1 MTNPTMDPSHL
12 PLVPARPS
20 RILSPFVAVVLL
32 LAACGPAPSGSPAGG
47 SSSPASATSGS
58 VSPASPASSGPSG
71 TLTVGLSADAE
82 SMDPYRVYQ
91 NAGFSIMYAIF
102 DTLVTIGPDGTLGP
116 GLADSW
122 SSPDGSTLELK
133 LHPGVTF
140 HDGEPFD
147 AAAVRFS
154 LDRIADIDPT
164 TNKPY
169 PVGDSHRLN
178 SAFASNYGSLD
189 HVEVVDAL
197 TVRLHLNRPDSGL
210 LGNLGTLQIV
220 PPQYY
225 AQVGNAGFA
234 LKPVGTGPFKF
245 VEWVK
250 DDHVTLAANPDYWNS
265 PRGKALV
272 AKVVFRPI
280 PDTATRISELT
291 TGGIQIMEDLP
302 PDQASQVKAAGGRA
316 VYLSD
321 AHSLAIWLTTDK
333 GGNLARNPGDQAGAI
348 AALANPAVR
357 RALNMAIDR
366 KTLVSTILDGY
377 GEPMNSLWVSGDK
390 GYDPTL
396 PAIAFDPA
404 AARQILAQQGYPNGF
419 SVNMDTC
426 TCDNSAIYEAVVG
439 MLANI
444 GVQVALKPAELAQFN
459 DAWSKG
465 DTNPLRGAR
474 LGFPVDPN
482 TELYLW
488 IYSGGFLSRYKDAQV
503 DALVNQQA
511 GLPTDDYSPAR
522 VAILRQIAVLA
533 QQDPPAIFL
542 VGQGSLYG
550 TVGTGLSWQPNVQGY
565 IPVTNVSYAP

>member
-1 MTNPTMDPSHL
+1 MISCPAPDAAADL
-12 PLVPARPS
+12 PALAATLVL
-20 RILSPFVAVVLL
+20 IV
-32 LAACGPAPSGSPAGG
+32 AACGPAASTAGPTA
-47 SSSPASATSGS
+47 SSAPG
-58 VSPASPASSGPSG
+58 ASPATGASPSSRGSASNPPSG

-91 NAGFSIMYAIF
+91 NAGFSVMYAIF
-102 DTLVTIGPDGTLGP
+102 DTLVTIAPNGSLGP

-122 SSPDGSTLELK
+122 SSPDSETLELK
-133 LHPGVTF
+133 LHPGVSF

-154 LDRIADIDPT
+154 LDRIADIDPA

-169 PVGDSHRLN
+169 PVGDSRRLN
-178 SAFASNYGSLD
+178 SAFASNFGSLVS
-189 HVEVVDAL
+189 VEVVDPL
-197 TVRLHLNRPDSGL
+197 TVKLHLSAPDSGL
-210 LGNLGTLQIV
+210 LGNLGTLQMV
-220 PPQYY
+220 PPQYF

-234 LKPVGTGPFKF
+234 LKPIGTGPFKF

-250 DDHVTLAANPDYWNS
+250 DDHITLAANPDYWNS
-265 PRGKALV
+265 PRGKPLV

-280 PDTATRISELT
+280 PDAATRISELA

-302 PDQASQVKAAGGRA
+302 PDQAAQVKAAGDDA

-333 GGNLARNPGDQAGAI
+333 GGNLAKAPGDQATAI
-348 AALANPAVR
+348 TALANPAVR
-357 RALNMAIDR
+357 RALNLAIDR

-390 GYDPTL
+390 GFDPSL
-396 PAIAFDPA
+396 PALAFDPA
-404 AARQILAQQGYPNGF
+404 QARAILAQQGYPNGF
-419 SVNMDTC
+419 AVNLDIC

-439 MLANI
+439 MLANV
-444 GVQVALKPAELAQFN
+444 GVQVTLKPAELSQFN

-465 DTNPLRGAR
+465 DTNPMRGAR

-488 IYSGGFLSRYKDAQV
+488 VYSGGYLSRYKDPQV
-503 DALVNQQA
+503 DALINQQA
-511 GLPTDDYSPAR
+511 GLPSDDYGPAR
-522 VAILRQIAVLA
+522 VSILQQIAVLA
-533 QQDPPAIFL
+533 QGDPPAIFL

-550 TVGTGLSWQPNVQGY
+550 TAGKGLSWQPNVQGY
-565 IPVTNVSYAP
+565 IPVTNVSYTP

>member
-1 MTNPTMDPSHL
+1 MTDPILDPTRRAPAK
-12 PLVPARPS
+12 ARPS
-20 RILSPFVAVVLL
+20 RILPPLVAVVILVA
-32 LAACGPAPSGSPAGG
+32 AACGPGAAIASPGGG
-47 SSSPASATSGS
+47 SSAATSFS
-58 VSPASPASSGPSG
+58 TGPTG

-91 NAGFSIMYAIF
+91 NAGFSVMYAIF
-102 DTLVTIGPDGTLGP
+102 DTLVTIAPDGALGP

-122 SSPDGSTLELK
+122 TSPDDRTLELK

-140 HDGEPFD
+140 QDGEPFD
-147 AAAVRFS
+147 ATAVRFS
-154 LDRIADIDPT
+154 LYRVADIDPT
-164 TNKPY
+164 TSKPY
-169 PVGDSHRLN
+169 PVGDSRRLN
-178 SAFASNYGSLD
+178 SAFASNFGSLGS
-189 HVEVVDAL
+189 VEVVDPL
-197 TVRLHLNRPDSGL
+197 TVKLHLNQPDSGL
-210 LGNLGTLQIV
+210 LGNLGTLQRV

-225 AQVGNAGFA
+225 AQVGDAGFA
-234 LKPVGTGPFKF
+234 LKPIGTGPFKF

-250 DDHVTLAANPDYWNS
+250 DDHITLEANPDYWNS

-272 AKVVFRPI
+272 AKVIFRPI
-280 PDTATRISELT
+280 PDVATRISELA

-302 PDQASQVKAAGGRA
+302 PDKAAQVKAAGDQA

-333 GGNLARNPGDQAGAI
+333 GGNLAKNPGDQATAI

-390 GYDPTL
+390 GYDQNL

-404 AARQILAQQGYPNGF
+404 GAKAILAQQGYPNGF
-419 SVNMDTC
+419 SVNMDIC
-426 TCDNSAIYEAVVG
+426 TCDNSAIYEAVVA
-439 MLANI
+439 MLANV
-444 GVQVALKPAELAQFN
+444 GVQVTLKPAELNQFN
-459 DAWSKG
+459 DAWGRG
-465 DTNPLRGAR
+465 DTNPMRGAR

-488 IYSGGFLSRYKDAQV
+488 VYSSGYLSRYKDAAV
-503 DALVNQQA
+503 DGLINQQA
-511 GLPTDDYSPAR
+511 GLPTDNYGPAR
-522 VAILRQIAVLA
+522 VAILRQIAIQA

-542 VGQGSLYG
+542 VGDGSLYG
-550 TVGTGLSWQPNVQGY
+550 TVGKGLSWQPNVQGY
-565 IPVTNVSYAP
+565 IPVVNVSYTP

>member
-1 MTNPTMDPSHL
+1 MTDPILDPTRRAPAK
-12 PLVPARPS
+12 ARPS
-20 RILSPFVAVVLL
+20 RILPPLVAVVILVA
-32 LAACGPAPSGSPAGG
+32 AACGPGAAIASPGGG
-47 SSSPASATSGS
+47 SSAATS
-58 VSPASPASSGPSG
+58 SSTGPTG

-91 NAGFSIMYAIF
+91 NAGFSVMYAIF
-102 DTLVTIGPDGTLGP
+102 DTLVTIAPDGALGP

-122 SSPDGSTLELK
+122 TSPDDRTLELK

-140 HDGEPFD
+140 QDGEPFD
-147 AAAVRFS
+147 ATAVRFS
-154 LDRIADIDPT
+154 LYRVADIDPT
-164 TNKPY
+164 TSKPY
-169 PVGDSHRLN
+169 PVGDSRRLN
-178 SAFASNYGSLD
+178 SAFASNFGSLGS
-189 HVEVVDAL
+189 VEVVDPL
-197 TVRLHLNRPDSGL
+197 TVKLHLNQPDSGL
-210 LGNLGTLQIV
+210 LGNLGTLQMV

-225 AQVGNAGFA
+225 AQVGDAGFA
-234 LKPVGTGPFKF
+234 LKPIGTGPFKF

-250 DDHVTLAANPDYWNS
+250 DDHITLEANPDYWNS

-272 AKVVFRPI
+272 AKVIFRPI
-280 PDTATRISELT
+280 PDVATRISELA

-302 PDQASQVKAAGGRA
+302 PDQAAQVKAAGDQA

-333 GGNLARNPGDQAGAI
+333 GGNLAKNPGDQATAI

-390 GYDPTL
+390 GYDPSL

-404 AARQILAQQGYPNGF
+404 GAKAILAQQGYPNGF
-419 SVNMDTC
+419 SVNMDIC
-426 TCDNSAIYEAVVG
+426 TCDNSAIYEAVVA
-439 MLANI
+439 MLANV
-444 GVQVALKPAELAQFN
+444 GVQVTLKPAELAQFN
-459 DAWSKG
+459 DAWGKG
-465 DTNPLRGAR
+465 DTNPMRGAR

-488 IYSGGFLSRYKDAQV
+488 VYSSGYLSRYKDAAV
-503 DALVNQQA
+503 DALINQQA
-511 GLPTDDYSPAR
+511 GLPTDNYGPAR
-522 VAILRQIAVLA
+522 VAILRQIAIQA

-542 VGQGSLYG
+542 VGDGSLYG
-550 TVGTGLSWQPNVQGY
+550 TVGKGLSWQPNVQGY
-565 IPVTNVSYAP
+565 IPVVNVSYMP

>member
-1 MTNPTMDPSHL
+1 MIEALNPTRRSTVAAP
-12 PLVPARPS
+12 PAGRG
-20 RILSPFVAVVLL
+20 RNAVFGVILL
-32 LAACGPAPSGSPAGG
+32 LAAACGPAASASPSAGGAATASNTPVGSP
-47 SSSPASATSGS
+47 S
-58 VSPASPASSGPSG
+58 VGPASS
-71 TLTVGLSADAE
+71 LTVGLAADAE

-91 NAGFSIMYAIF
+91 NAGFSIMYALF
-102 DTLVTIGPDGTLGP
+102 DTLVYIAPDGELGP

-122 SSPDGSTLELK
+122 TSPDSKTLELK
-133 LHPGVTF
+133 LHPEVAF

-154 LDRIADIDPT
+154 LYRIADIDLT
-164 TNKPY
+164 TAKPY

-178 SAFASNYGSLD
+178 SAFASNFGSLD
-189 HVEVVDAL
+189 SVEVVDPL

-210 LGNLGTLQIV
+210 LGNLGTLQMV
-220 PPQYY
+220 PPRYF

-245 VEWVK
+245 VEWIK
-250 DDHVTLAANPDYWNS
+250 DDHVTIEANPGYWNS

-280 PDTATRISELT
+280 PDVSTRISELA
-291 TGGIQIMEDLP
+291 TGGIQIMQNLP
-302 PDQASQVKAAGGRA
+302 PDQAGQLTTGGDKV

-333 GGNLARNPGDQAGAI
+333 GGNLARNPGDQATAI
-348 AALANPAVR
+348 GALANPAVR
-357 RALNMAIDR
+357 RALNLAIDR
-366 KTLVSTILDGY
+366 KTLVSTILGGY

-390 GYDPTL
+390 GFDPAL
-396 PAIAFDPA
+396 PAIPFDPTGA
-404 AARQILAQQGYPNGF
+404 KQILAQQGYPNGF
-419 SVNMDTC
+419 SVTMDTC
-426 TCDNSAIYEAVVG
+426 TCDNSSIYEAVVG

-444 GVQVALKPAELAQFN
+444 GVQVTLKPAELAQFN
-459 DAWSKG
+459 DAWGKG
-465 DTNPLRGAR
+465 DTNPMRGAR

-488 IYSGGFLSRYKDAQV
+488 VSSGGFLSRYKNSSV
-503 DALVNQQA
+503 DVLINQQA
-511 GLPTDDYSPAR
+511 GLPADNYGPTRLAL
-522 VAILRQIAVLA
+522 LRQIAVLA

-550 TVGTGLSWQPNVQGY
+550 TVGAGLNWQPNVQGY
-565 IPVTNVSYAP
+565 ISVTNVSYTP

>member
-1 MTNPTMDPSHL
+1 MTDPILDPTRRAPAK
-12 PLVPARPS
+12 ARPS
-20 RILSPFVAVVLL
+20 RILPPLVAVVILVA
-32 LAACGPAPSGSPAGG
+32 AACGPAAAIASPGGG
-47 SSSPASATSGS
+47 SSAATS
-58 VSPASPASSGPSG
+58 SSTGPTG

-91 NAGFSIMYAIF
+91 NAGFSVMYAIF
-102 DTLVTIGPDGTLGP
+102 DTLVTIAPDGALGP

-122 SSPDGSTLELK
+122 TSPDDRTLELK

-140 HDGEPFD
+140 QDGEPFD
-147 AAAVRFS
+147 ATAVRFS
-154 LDRIADIDPT
+154 LYRVADIDPT
-164 TNKPY
+164 TSKPY
-169 PVGDSHRLN
+169 PVGDSRRLN
-178 SAFASNYGSLD
+178 SAFASNFGSLGS
-189 HVEVVDAL
+189 VEVVDPL
-197 TVRLHLNRPDSGL
+197 TVKLHLNQPDSGL
-210 LGNLGTLQIV
+210 LGNLGTLQMV

-225 AQVGNAGFA
+225 AQVGDAGFA
-234 LKPVGTGPFKF
+234 LKPIGTGPFKF

-250 DDHVTLAANPDYWNS
+250 DDHITLEANPDYWNS

-272 AKVVFRPI
+272 AKVIFRPI
-280 PDTATRISELT
+280 PDVATRISELA

-302 PDQASQVKAAGGRA
+302 PDQAAQVKAAGDQA

-333 GGNLARNPGDQAGAI
+333 GGNLAKNPGDQATAI

-390 GYDPTL
+390 GYDPSL

-404 AARQILAQQGYPNGF
+404 GAKAILAQQGYPNGF
-419 SVNMDTC
+419 SVNMDIC
-426 TCDNSAIYEAVVG
+426 TCDNSAIYEAVVA
-439 MLANI
+439 MLANV
-444 GVQVALKPAELAQFN
+444 GVQVTLKPAELAQFN
-459 DAWSKG
+459 DAWGKG
-465 DTNPLRGAR
+465 DTNPMRGAR

-488 IYSGGFLSRYKDAQV
+488 VYSSGYLSRYKDAAV
-503 DALVNQQA
+503 DALINQQA
-511 GLPTDDYSPAR
+511 GLPTDNYGPAR
-522 VAILRQIAVLA
+522 VAILRQIAIQA

-542 VGQGSLYG
+542 VGDGSLYG
-550 TVGTGLSWQPNVQGY
+550 TVGKGLSWQPNVQGY
-565 IPVTNVSYAP
+565 IPVVNVSYMP

>member
-1 MTNPTMDPSHL
+1 MDHSMQTPTRRSPRPGRL
-12 PLVPARPS
+12 PALAAVL
-20 RILSPFVAVVLL
+20 ILIA
-32 LAACGPAPSGSPAGG
+32 AACGPAGSPAAP
-47 SSSPASATSGS
+47 SSGASTPASGAAGS
-58 VSPASPASSGPSG
+58 PGGPTG
-71 TLTVGLSADAE
+71 TITVGLSADAE

-91 NAGFSIMYAIF
+91 NAGFSVMYAIF
-102 DTLVTIGPDGTLGP
+102 DTLVTIAPDGSLGP

-122 SSPDGSTLELK
+122 TSPDDKTLELK
-133 LHPGVTF
+133 LHPGVKF
-140 HDGEPFD
+140 QDGEPFD
-147 AAAVRFS
+147 ADAVRFS
-154 LDRIADIDPT
+154 LFRIADIDPA

-169 PVGDSHRLN
+169 PVGDSRRLN
-178 SAFASNYGSLD
+178 SAFASNFASLD
-189 HVEVVDAL
+189 SVEVVDPL
-197 TVRLHLNRPDSGL
+197 TVKLHLNAPDSGV
-210 LGNLGTLQIV
+210 LGNLGTLQML

-225 AQVGNAGFA
+225 AQVGDAGFA
-234 LKPVGTGPFKF
+234 LKPIGTGPFKF

-250 DDHVTLAANPDYWNS
+250 DDHITLEANPDYWNS
-265 PRGKALV
+265 PRGKPLV
-272 AKVVFRPI
+272 AKVIFRPI
-280 PDTATRISELT
+280 PDAATRISELA

-302 PDQASQVKAAGGRA
+302 PDQAAQVKATGDQA

-321 AHSLAIWLTTDK
+321 AHSIAIWLTTDK
-333 GGNLARNPGDQAGAI
+333 GGNLAKNPGDQATAI

-366 KTLVSTILDGY
+366 KTIVATILDGF

-390 GYDPTL
+390 GFDPSL

-419 SVNMDTC
+419 AVNMDIC

-439 MLANI
+439 MLANV
-444 GVQVALKPAELAQFN
+444 GVQVTLKPAELNQFN

-465 DTNPLRGAR
+465 DTNPMRGAR

-488 IYSGGFLSRYKDAQV
+488 LYSKGYLSRYNDPQV
-503 DALVNQQA
+503 DALINQQA
-511 GLPTDDYSPAR
+511 GLPADDYGPAR
-522 VAILRQIAVLA
+522 VAILRQIAVQA

-550 TVGTGLSWQPNVQGY
+550 TVGKGLTWQPNVQGY
-565 IPVTNVSYAP
+565 IPVVNVRYTP

>member
-1 MTNPTMDPSHL
+1 MTDPILDPTRRAPAK
-12 PLVPARPS
+12 ARPS
-20 RILSPFVAVVLL
+20 GILPPLVAVVILVA
-32 LAACGPAPSGSPAGG
+32 AACGPAAAIASPGGG
-47 SSSPASATSGS
+47 SSAATS
-58 VSPASPASSGPSG
+58 SSTGPTG

-91 NAGFSIMYAIF
+91 NAGFSVMYAVF
-102 DTLVTIGPDGTLGP
+102 DTLVTIAPDGALGP

-122 SSPDGSTLELK
+122 SSPDDRTLELK

-140 HDGEPFD
+140 QDGEPFD
-147 AAAVRFS
+147 ATAVRFS
-154 LDRIADIDPT
+154 LYRVADIDPT
-164 TNKPY
+164 TSKPY
-169 PVGDSHRLN
+169 PVGDSRRLN
-178 SAFASNYGSLD
+178 SAFASNFGSLAS
-189 HVEVVDAL
+189 VEVVDSL
-197 TVRLHLNRPDSGL
+197 TVKVHLNAPDSGL

-225 AQVGNAGFA
+225 AQVGDAGFA
-234 LKPVGTGPFKF
+234 LRPIGTGPFKF

-250 DDHVTLAANPDYWNS
+250 DDHITLEANPDYWNS

-272 AKVVFRPI
+272 AKVIFRPI
-280 PDTATRISELT
+280 PDVATRISELA

-302 PDQASQVKAAGGRA
+302 PDQAAQVKAAGDQA

-333 GGNLARNPGDQAGAI
+333 GGNLAKNPGDQATAI

-390 GYDPTL
+390 GYDPSL

-404 AARQILAQQGYPNGF
+404 GAKAILAQQGYPNGF

-426 TCDNSAIYEAVVG
+426 TCDSSAIYEAVVG
-439 MLANI
+439 MLGNV
-444 GVQVALKPAELAQFN
+444 GVQVTLKPAELAQFN
-459 DAWSKG
+459 DAWGKG
-465 DTNPLRGAR
+465 DTNPMRGAR

-488 IYSGGFLSRYKDAQV
+488 VYSSGYLSRYKDAAV
-503 DALVNQQA
+503 DALINQQA
-511 GLPTDDYSPAR
+511 GLPTDNYGPAR
-522 VAILRQIAVLA
+522 VAILRQIAIQA

-542 VGQGSLYG
+542 VGDGGLYG
-550 TVGTGLSWQPNVQGY
+550 TVGKGLTWQPNVQGY
-565 IPVTNVSYAP
+565 IPVVNVSYAP

>member
-1 MTNPTMDPSHL
+1 MDP
-12 PLVPARPS
+12 
-20 RILSPFVAVVLL
+20 
-32 LAACGPAPSGSPAGG
+32 
-47 SSSPASATSGS
+47 
-58 VSPASPASSGPSG
+58 
-71 TLTVGLSADAE
+71 D
-82 SMDPYRVYQ
+82 RVYQ

-102 DTLVTIGPDGTLGP
+102 DTLVTIAPDGKLSP
-116 GLADSW
+116 GLADAW
-122 SSPDGSTLELK
+122 TSPDASTLELK
-133 LHPGVTF
+133 LHAGVKF
-140 HDGEPFD
+140 HNGEPFD
-147 AAAVRFS
+147 ATAVRFS
-154 LDRIADIDPT
+154 LYRIADIDPA

-189 HVEVVDAL
+189 RVEVVDPL
-197 TVRLHLNRPDSGL
+197 TVKLHLNRPDSGL
-210 LGNLGTLQIV
+210 LGNLGTLQMV

-225 AQVGNAGFA
+225 TQVGNAGFA
-234 LKPVGTGPFKF
+234 LKPVGTGPFRF

-250 DDHVTLAANPDYWNS
+250 DDHVTLVANPNYWNS

-272 AKVVFRPI
+272 ARVVFRPI
-280 PDTATRISELT
+280 PDVATRISELT
-291 TGGIQIMEDLP
+291 TGGIQIMADLP
-302 PDQASQVKAAGGRA
+302 PDQAGQVKAAGDQA

-333 GGNLARNPGDQAGAI
+333 GGNLAKNPGDQATAI

-377 GEPMNSLWVSGDK
+377 GEPMNSLWVTGDK
-390 GYDPTL
+390 GYDPSL
-396 PAIAFDPA
+396 PAITFDPA
-404 AARQILAQQGYPNGF
+404 GAKQILAQQGYPNGF

-426 TCDNSAIYEAVVG
+426 TCDNSAIFEAVVG

-444 GVQVALKPAELAQFN
+444 GVQVTLKPAELTQFN

-488 IYSGGFLSRYKDAQV
+488 VYSGGFLSRYKDAQV

-511 GLPTDDYSPAR
+511 GLPADDYGPGR
-522 VAILRQIAVLA
+522 VAILRQIAALA

-550 TVGTGLSWQPNVQGY
+550 TVSKGLSWQPNVQGY
-565 IPVTNVSYAP
+565 IAVTNVSYAP

>member
-1 MTNPTMDPSHL
+1 MTTPALDSTRRPLRQVRPSSILRSLLAVAVLIVAACSPAATGAPSSGNPTPSL
-12 PLVPARPS
+12 PAS
-20 RILSPFVAVVLL
+20 AS
-32 LAACGPAPSGSPAGG
+32 PAPSGP
-47 SSSPASATSGS
+47 T
-58 VSPASPASSGPSG
+58 G
-71 TLTVGLSADAE
+71 TLTIGLSADAE

-91 NAGFSIMYAIF
+91 NAGFSVMYAIF
-102 DTLVTIGPDGTLGP
+102 DTLVTIAPAGTLGP

-122 SSPDGSTLELK
+122 TSPDSKSLTLK
-133 LHPGVTF
+133 LHPGVKF
-140 HDGEPFD
+140 QDGEPFD

-154 LDRIADIDPT
+154 LYRIADIDPG

-169 PVGDSHRLN
+169 PVGDSRRLN

-189 HVEVVDAL
+189 SVEVVGPL
-197 TVRLHLNRPDSGL
+197 TVTLHLNRPDSGL
-210 LGNLGTLQIV
+210 LGNLGTLQMV
-220 PPQYY
+220 PPQYF

-234 LKPVGTGPFKF
+234 LKPVGTGPFTF
-245 VEWVK
+245 VEWTK
-250 DDHVTLAANPDYWNS
+250 DDHITLAANPNYWNS

-272 AKVVFRPI
+272 ARVIFRPI
-280 PDTATRISELT
+280 PDVATRMSELT
-291 TGGIQIMEDLP
+291 TGGIQIMQDLP
-302 PDQASQVKAAGGRA
+302 PDQAAQVKAAGDKA

-333 GGNLARNPGDQAGAI
+333 GGNLARNPGDQATAI

-390 GYDPTL
+390 GYDASL
-396 PAIAFDPA
+396 PAIAFDPTGA
-404 AARQILAQQGYPNGF
+404 KQILTQQGYPNGF

-444 GVQVALKPAELAQFN
+444 GVQVTLKPAELTQFN
-459 DAWSKG
+459 DAWGKG
-465 DTNPLRGAR
+465 ATNPMRGAR

-488 IYSGGFLSRYKDAQV
+488 VYSGGYLSRYKDPQV
-503 DALVNQQA
+503 DALINQQA
-511 GLPTDDYSPAR
+511 GLPADDYGPAR
-522 VAILRQIAVLA
+522 VAILRQIAAQA

-550 TVGTGLSWQPNVQGY
+550 TVGSGLTWAPNVQGY
-565 IPVTNVSYAP
+565 ISVTGVSYAP

>member
-1 MTNPTMDPSHL
+1 MTDPILDPTRRAPAK
-12 PLVPARPS
+12 ARPS
-20 RILSPFVAVVLL
+20 RILPPLVAVVILVA
-32 LAACGPAPSGSPAGG
+32 AACGPGAAIASPGGG
-47 SSSPASATSGS
+47 SSAATS
-58 VSPASPASSGPSG
+58 SSTGPTG

-91 NAGFSIMYAIF
+91 NAGFSVMYAVF
-102 DTLVTIGPDGTLGP
+102 DTLVTIAPDGALGP

-122 SSPDGSTLELK
+122 SSPDDRTLELK

-140 HDGEPFD
+140 QDGEPFD
-147 AAAVRFS
+147 ATAVRFS
-154 LDRIADIDPT
+154 LYRVADIDPT
-164 TNKPY
+164 TSKPY
-169 PVGDSHRLN
+169 PVGDSRRLN
-178 SAFASNYGSLD
+178 SAFASNFGSLAS
-189 HVEVVDAL
+189 VEVVDSL
-197 TVRLHLNRPDSGL
+197 TVKVHLNAPDSGL

-225 AQVGNAGFA
+225 AQVGDAGFA
-234 LKPVGTGPFKF
+234 LRPIGTGPFKF

-250 DDHVTLAANPDYWNS
+250 DDHITLEANPDYWNS

-272 AKVVFRPI
+272 AKVIFRPI
-280 PDTATRISELT
+280 PDVATRISELA

-302 PDQASQVKAAGGRA
+302 PDQAAQVKAAGDQA

-333 GGNLARNPGDQAGAI
+333 GGNLAKNPGDQATAI

-390 GYDPTL
+390 GYDPSL

-404 AARQILAQQGYPNGF
+404 GAKAILAQQGYPNGF
-419 SVNMDTC
+419 SVNMDIC
-426 TCDNSAIYEAVVG
+426 TCDNSAIYEAVVA
-439 MLANI
+439 MLANV
-444 GVQVALKPAELAQFN
+444 GVQVTLKPAELAQFN
-459 DAWSKG
+459 DAWGKG
-465 DTNPLRGAR
+465 DTNPMRGAR

-488 IYSGGFLSRYKDAQV
+488 VYSSGYLSRYKDAAV
-503 DALVNQQA
+503 DALINQQA
-511 GLPTDDYSPAR
+511 GLPTDNYGPAR
-522 VAILRQIAVLA
+522 VAILRQIAIQA

-542 VGQGSLYG
+542 VGDGSLYG
-550 TVGTGLSWQPNVQGY
+550 TVGKGLSWQPNVQGY
-565 IPVTNVSYAP
+565 IPVVNVSYMP

>member
-1 MTNPTMDPSHL
+1 MTNPMIDPTQ
-12 PLVPARPS
+12 PRRRQARLVRRLA
-20 RILSPFVAVVLL
+20 AL
-32 LAACGPAPSGSPAGG
+32 LAGLLVIVAACSPAPTTPPSTSAGASLTPASGSPAPSGPA
-47 SSSPASATSGS
+47 
-58 VSPASPASSGPSG
+58 G
-71 TLTVGLSADAE
+71 TLTVGLSSDAE

-91 NAGFSIMYAIF
+91 NAGFSVMYAIF
-102 DTLVTIGPDGTLGP
+102 DTLVTTAPDGKLGP

-122 SSPDGSTLELK
+122 TSPDSKTLTLK
-133 LHPGVTF
+133 LHPGVRF

-154 LDRIADIDPT
+154 LDRIADIDPA
-164 TNKPY
+164 TNKAY
-169 PVGDSHRLN
+169 PVGDTRRLN

-189 HVEVVDAL
+189 SVAVVDPL
-197 TVRLHLNRPDSGL
+197 TVTLHLNRPDSGL
-210 LGNLGTLQIV
+210 LGNLGTLQMV
-220 PPQYY
+220 PPQYF

-234 LKPVGTGPFKF
+234 LKPVGTGPFTF
-245 VEWVK
+245 VEWAK
-250 DDHVTLAANPDYWNS
+250 DDHITLAANPGYWDS
-265 PRGKALV
+265 PRGKPLV
-272 AKVVFRPI
+272 ARVIFRPV
-280 PDTATRISELT
+280 PDVATRMSELT

-302 PDQASQVKAAGGRA
+302 PDQAAQVKAAGDKA

-333 GGNLARNPGDQAGAI
+333 GGNLARNPGDQATAI

-390 GYDPTL
+390 GFDPSL

-404 AARQILAQQGYPNGF
+404 GAKQILAQQGYPNGF

-439 MLANI
+439 MLASI
-444 GVQVALKPAELAQFN
+444 GVQVTLKPAELTQFN
-459 DAWSKG
+459 DAWGKG
-465 DTNPLRGAR
+465 DTNPLRAAR

-488 IYSGGFLSRYKDAQV
+488 LYSSGYLSRYKDPQV
-503 DALVNQQA
+503 DALINQQA
-511 GLPTDDYSPAR
+511 GLPADDYGPAR
-522 VAILRQIAVLA
+522 VAILRQLAVLA

-542 VGQGSLYG
+542 VGAGSLYG
-550 TVGTGLSWQPNVQGY
+550 TAGTGLTWAPNVQGY
-565 IPVTNVSYAP
+565 IPVVNVSYVR

>member
-1 MTNPTMDPSHL
+1 MTRPTVDPTRL
-12 PLVPARPS
+12 AFLGVRPS
-20 RILSPFVAVVLL
+20 RILSPLVAVVLL
-32 LAACGPAPSGSPAGG
+32 LAACGPAPSN
-47 SSSPASATSGS
+47 SSSGGNPTSS
-58 VSPASPASSGPSG
+58 NPTSASPASSGPSG

-122 SSPDGSTLELK
+122 SSPDSTTLELK

-140 HDGEPFD
+140 QDGEPFD

-169 PVGDSHRLN
+169 PVGDSRRLN

-189 HVEVVDAL
+189 SVEVVDGL
-197 TVRLHLNRPDSGL
+197 TVRLHLNRADSGL
-210 LGNLGTLQIV
+210 LGNLGTLQMV
-220 PPQYY
+220 PPQYF

-250 DDHVTLAANPDYWNS
+250 DDHVTLAANPDYWKS

-302 PDQASQVKAAGGRA
+302 PDQASQVKAAGDRV

-333 GGNLARNPGDQAGAI
+333 GGNLAQNPGDQATAI
-348 AALANPAVR
+348 TALANPAVR

-390 GYDPTL
+390 GYDASL
-396 PAIAFDPA
+396 PPIAFDPA
-404 AARQILAQQGYPNGF
+404 GAKQILA
-419 SVNMDTC
+419 
-426 TCDNSAIYEAVVG
+426 
-439 MLANI
+439 
-444 GVQVALKPAELAQFN
+444 
-459 DAWSKG
+459 
-465 DTNPLRGAR
+465 
-474 LGFPVDPN
+474 
-482 TELYLW
+482 
-488 IYSGGFLSRYKDAQV
+488 
-503 DALVNQQA
+503 
-511 GLPTDDYSPAR
+511 
-522 VAILRQIAVLA
+522 
-533 QQDPPAIFL
+533 
-542 VGQGSLYG
+542 
-550 TVGTGLSWQPNVQGY
+550 
-565 IPVTNVSYAP
+565 

>member
-1 MTNPTMDPSHL
+1 MTHPRPDPS
-12 PLVPARPS
+12 PVPS
-20 RILSPFVAVVLL
+20 RRSRLPGRAQPCFALFAAAVLIF
-32 LAACGPAPSGSPAGG
+32 LAACGPGG
-47 SSSPASATSGS
+47 ST
-58 VSPASPASSGPSG
+58 PASSGSSTGGPSG
-71 TLTVGLSADAE
+71 TLTIGLSADAE

-91 NAGFSIMYAIF
+91 NAGFSVMYAIF
-102 DTLVTIGPDGTLGP
+102 DTLVTIAPDGSLGP

-122 SSPDGSTLELK
+122 TSPDDKTLELK
-133 LHPGVTF
+133 LHPGVKF
-140 HDGEPFD
+140 QDGEAFD
-147 AAAVRFS
+147 ADAVRFS
-154 LDRIADIDPT
+154 LDRIADIDPA

-169 PVGDSHRLN
+169 PVGDSRRLN
-178 SAFASNYGSLD
+178 SAFASNFASLD
-189 HVEVVDAL
+189 SVEVVDPL
-197 TVRLHLNRPDSGL
+197 TVKLHLNAPDSGV
-210 LGNLGTLQIV
+210 LGNLGTLQML

-225 AQVGNAGFA
+225 AQVGDAGFA
-234 LKPVGTGPFKF
+234 LKPIGTGPFKF

-250 DDHVTLAANPDYWNS
+250 DDHITLEANPDYWNS
-265 PRGKALV
+265 PRGKPLV
-272 AKVVFRPI
+272 AKVIFRPI
-280 PDTATRISELT
+280 PDAATRISELA

-302 PDQASQVKAAGGRA
+302 PDQAAQVKAAGDQA

-321 AHSLAIWLTTDK
+321 AHSIAIWLTTDK
-333 GGNLARNPGDQAGAI
+333 GGNLAKSPGDQATAI

-366 KTLVSTILDGY
+366 KTIVATILDGF

-390 GYDPTL
+390 GFDPSL

-419 SVNMDTC
+419 AVNMDIC

-439 MLANI
+439 MLANV
-444 GVQVALKPAELAQFN
+444 GVAVTLKPAELNQFN

-465 DTNPLRGAR
+465 DTNPMRGAR

-488 IYSGGFLSRYKDAQV
+488 LDSKGYLSRYNDPAV
-503 DALVNQQA
+503 DTLINQQA
-511 GLPTDDYSPAR
+511 GLPADDYGPAR
-522 VAILRQIAVLA
+522 VAILRQIAVQA

-550 TVGTGLSWQPNVQGY
+550 TVGKSLTWQPNVQGY
-565 IPVTNVSYAP
+565 IPVVNVSYTP

>member
-1 MTNPTMDPSHL
+1 MTDPILDPTRRAPAK
-12 PLVPARPS
+12 ARPS
-20 RILSPFVAVVLL
+20 RILPPLVAVVILVA
-32 LAACGPAPSGSPAGG
+32 AACGPGAAIASPGGG
-47 SSSPASATSGS
+47 SSAATS
-58 VSPASPASSGPSG
+58 SSTGPTG

-91 NAGFSIMYAIF
+91 NAGFSVMYAIF
-102 DTLVTIGPDGTLGP
+102 DTLVTIAPDGALGP

-122 SSPDGSTLELK
+122 TSPDDRTLELK

-140 HDGEPFD
+140 QDGEPFD
-147 AAAVRFS
+147 ATAVRFS
-154 LDRIADIDPT
+154 LYRVADIDPT
-164 TNKPY
+164 TSKPY
-169 PVGDSHRLN
+169 PVGDSRRLN
-178 SAFASNYGSLD
+178 SAFASNFGSLGS
-189 HVEVVDAL
+189 VEVVDPL
-197 TVRLHLNRPDSGL
+197 TVKLHLNQPDSGL
-210 LGNLGTLQIV
+210 LGNLGTLQMV

-225 AQVGNAGFA
+225 AQVGDAGFA
-234 LKPVGTGPFKF
+234 LKPIGTGPFKF

-250 DDHVTLAANPDYWNS
+250 DDHITLEANPDYWNS

-272 AKVVFRPI
+272 AKVIFRPI
-280 PDTATRISELT
+280 PDVATRISELA

-302 PDQASQVKAAGGRA
+302 PDQAAQVKAAGDQA

-333 GGNLARNPGDQAGAI
+333 GGNLAKNPGDQATAI

-390 GYDPTL
+390 GYDQNL

-404 AARQILAQQGYPNGF
+404 GAKAILAQQGYPNGF
-419 SVNMDTC
+419 SVNMDIC
-426 TCDNSAIYEAVVG
+426 TCDNSAIYEAVVA
-439 MLANI
+439 MLANV
-444 GVQVALKPAELAQFN
+444 GVQVTLKPAELAQFN
-459 DAWSKG
+459 DAWGKG
-465 DTNPLRGAR
+465 DTNPMRGAR

-488 IYSGGFLSRYKDAQV
+488 VYSSGYLSRYKDAAV
-503 DALVNQQA
+503 DALINQQA
-511 GLPTDDYSPAR
+511 GLPTDNYGPAR
-522 VAILRQIAVLA
+522 VAILRQIAIQA

-542 VGQGSLYG
+542 VGDGSLYG
-550 TVGTGLSWQPNVQGY
+550 TVGKGLSWQPNVQGY
-565 IPVTNVSYAP
+565 IPVVNVSYTP

>member
-1 MTNPTMDPSHL
+1 MTESTLNSSRRTF
-12 PLVPARPS
+12 VQARPRS
-20 RILSPFVAVVLL
+20 VVTAVLGVFVLL
-32 LAACGPAPSGSPAGG
+32 VAACGPAASALPATGSPSSSLLATPSPANPGPSGP
-47 SSSPASATSGS
+47 T
-58 VSPASPASSGPSG
+58 G
-71 TLTVGLSADAE
+71 TLTVGLSSDAE

-91 NAGFSIMYAIF
+91 NAGFSVMYAIF
-102 DTLVTIGPDGTLGP
+102 DSLVTIAPDGTLGP

-122 SSPDGSTLELK
+122 TSPDSKSLTLK
-133 LHPGVTF
+133 LHPGVKF
-140 HDGEPFD
+140 HDGEVFD

-154 LDRIADIDPT
+154 LYRIADIDPA

-178 SAFASNYGSLD
+178 SAFASNFGSLD
-189 HVEVVDAL
+189 SVQVVDPL
-197 TVRLHLNRPDSGL
+197 TVTLHLNRPDSGL
-210 LGNLGTLQIV
+210 LGNLGTLQMV
-220 PPQYY
+220 PPQYF

-234 LKPVGTGPFKF
+234 LKPVGTGPFTF
-245 VEWVK
+245 VDWVK
-250 DDHVTLAANPDYWNS
+250 DVHITLAANPAYWNS
-265 PRGKALV
+265 PRGKAQV

-280 PDTATRISELT
+280 PDVATRISELT
-291 TGGIQIMEDLP
+291 TGGIQIMQDLP
-302 PDQASQVKAAGGRA
+302 PDQAAQVKATGAKA

-333 GGNLARNPGDQAGAI
+333 GGNLARNPGDQATAI
-348 AALANPAVR
+348 TALANPAVR

-390 GYDPTL
+390 GYDPSL
-396 PAIAFDPA
+396 PAIDFDPPGA
-404 AARQILAQQGYPNGF
+404 KQILAQQGYPNGF
-419 SVNMDTC
+419 AVNMDTC
-426 TCDNSAIYEAVVG
+426 TCDNSPIFEAVVG

-444 GVQVALKPAELAQFN
+444 GVQVTLKPAELTQFN

-488 IYSGGFLSRYKDAQV
+488 LYSGGFLSRYKDAQV
-503 DALVNQQA
+503 DSLINQQA
-511 GLPTDDYSPAR
+511 GLPADNYGPDRIS
-522 VAILRQIAVLA
+522 ILRQIAVQA

-542 VGQGSLYG
+542 VGDGSLYG
-550 TVGTGLSWQPNVQGY
+550 TVGTGLTWAPNVQGY
-565 IPVTNVSYAP
+565 IPVVGVSYTP